1 MKVCYDKAMANFETV
16 HNNSGDSRN
25 INAEWAML
33 KELAPGG
40 RLSIHEEME
49 LEGEERE
56 KLLMWSKNECLSKNP
71 QSGDFLISIGLV
83 NPYQDF
89 AAKMLFLGFFTSHD
103 PFGSRD

>member
-33 KELAPGG
+33 KELAP
-40 RLSIHEEME
+40 
-49 LEGEERE
+49 
-56 KLLMWSKNECLSKNP
+56 SKNKCLSKNP
-71 QSGDFLISIGLV
+71 QVGDFLISIGLV